1 MVASSLG
8 MDTVVEGVETE
19 TQATLA
25 RQLGCGNGQGY
36 VFSQPLEA
44 QALNAWL
51 QPAPVPD

>member
-36 VFSQPLEA
+36 VFS
-44 QALNAWL
+44 
-51 QPAPVPD
+51 